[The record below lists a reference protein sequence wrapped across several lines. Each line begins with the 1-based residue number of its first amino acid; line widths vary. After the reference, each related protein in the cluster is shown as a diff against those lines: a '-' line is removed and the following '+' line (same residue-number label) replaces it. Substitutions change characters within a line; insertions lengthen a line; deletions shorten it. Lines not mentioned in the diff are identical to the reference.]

1 MLKMGRLPEVDRGS
15 VEQPP
20 GTVSRILWHFTGG
33 PGWNKVKNRQESRP
47 KPASEAYEALLSI
60 LTSKE
65 LRLGQYR
72 EVVKVLVPKLR
83 RYNAKKRQTEE
94 LTNTIVE
101 LLSSPVCCL
110 ADIPVAHL
118 SYQAKRYGRL
128 AIGFHRDAAV
138 RHGFN
143 PVFYTLHDTKV
154 LRSVYQGFA
163 QLRQVNAQSL
173 REAERNIDSQVEDL
187 TCKHG
192 HPVDTDSGW
201 YDARGE
207 LSDIGDA
214 VGEAQTS
221 LTEFLAFVKTF
232 DQHEFSTVYCER
244 EWRSTKPF
252 PFTTNDVAMIVL
264 PKIGSETSNF
274 NLFVGEETGRL
285 NFPRSIPVVPWED
298 LVEH

>member
-1 MLKMGRLPEVDRGS
+1 

-33 PGWNKVKNRQESRP
+33 PRWNKVKNRQEGRP

-83 RYNAKKRQTEE
+83 RYNAKKHQTEE
-94 LTNTIVE
+94 IPNTIVE
-101 LLSSPVCCL
+101 LRSSPVCCL

-143 PVFYTLHDTKV
+143 PVFYTLQDTKV

-163 QLRQVNAQSL
+163 QLRQINARSL
-173 REAERNIDSQVEDL
+173 REAEWNIDSQVEDL

-192 HPVDTDSGW
+192 HPVDTDSGL
-201 YDARGE
+201 YDARE
-207 LSDIGDA
+207 QLRDIGDA
-214 VGEAQTS
+214 VSEVQTS

-232 DQHEFSTVYCER
+232 NQREFSTIYCER

-264 PKIGSETSNF
+264 PKIGSETSYF
-274 NLFVGEETGRL
+274 NLFVGEEPVRL